1 MLSINSYRMLYKPE
15 RCIRTTLDATK
26 SYNFPANKIMFEFT
40 EVEKIEDSSFIKKIV
55 EYYSELGFI
64 TAVDDFGAGNS
75 GLRFLSD
82 FQINI
87 IKLDMRLI
95 RDIHKDTNR
104 QIIIRNVLAML
115 RELNITALAEGIE
128 VIEEMEWL
136 RDSGVE
142 LMQGYLFAKPAF
154 EQLPEVDFN
163 AF

>member
-1 MLSINSYRMLYKPE
+1 
-15 RCIRTTLDATK
+15 
-26 SYNFPANKIMFEFT
+26 
-40 EVEKIEDSSFIKKIV
+40 
-55 EYYSELGFI
+55 
-64 TAVDDFGAGNS
+64 
-75 GLRFLSD
+75 
-82 FQINI
+82 
-87 IKLDMRLI
+87 
-95 RDIHKDTNR
+95 
-104 QIIIRNVLAML
+104 ML

>member
-1 MLSINSYRMLYKPE
+1 
-15 RCIRTTLDATK
+15 
-26 SYNFPANKIMFEFT
+26 
-40 EVEKIEDSSFIKKIV
+40 
-55 EYYSELGFI
+55 LGFI

-75 GLRFLSD
+75 GLGLLAD
-82 FQINI
+82 FQTNI
-87 IKLDMRLI
+87 IKLDMGLI